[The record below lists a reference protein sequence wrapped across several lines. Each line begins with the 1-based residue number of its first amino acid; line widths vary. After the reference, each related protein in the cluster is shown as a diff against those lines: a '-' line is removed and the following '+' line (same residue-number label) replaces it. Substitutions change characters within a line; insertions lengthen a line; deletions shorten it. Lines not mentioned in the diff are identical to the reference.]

1 VGLTDYFLD
10 FARLG
15 ADWVMLLLIV
25 LSILS
30 VGVMIDRFLWFRG
43 RDTDTDK
50 FARELRGA
58 FERDELD
65 RLIGKYKD
73 STVVPVRVALR
84 GVEERDRGAQAA
96 TEAMQAERV
105 RWRRAGDQN
114 LIVLG
119 TLGNNVPFVGLFG
132 TVLGVIKAFD
142 KLTGHSADAE
152 QLVVTELAKAL
163 TATAVGLIVAI
174 PAVVAFNYF
183 SRRLRVILAGAD
195 ECAHGVLGAIY
206 ARAAAAAPAPAP
218 APAPTKEAKEVKEVT
233 DGGAA

>member
-1 VGLTDYFLD
+1 MGLTDYFLD

-218 APAPTKEAKEVKEVT
+218 APTKEAKDVKEVT

>member
-218 APAPTKEAKEVKEVT
+218 APTKEAKDVKEVT